1 MARKNK
7 KNSETAEKPEKSSK
21 RESRKITNSGFSKFC
36 AFWGITLA
44 ALLFAVNALLQLL
57 DQTFNIH
64 PDNLG
69 VAMTAIDFVSKL
81 ALLFAV
87 GVPAYG
93 YVHNKKLAWK
103 IVYIAAVVFYAC
115 FCIYRL
121 F

>member
-1 MARKNK
+1 MAKKNK
-7 KNSETAEKPEKSSK
+7 RSEEEREESSAKNSNNGPKS
-21 RESRKITNSGFSKFC
+21 RNSFTKFC

-44 ALLFAVNALLQLL
+44 ALLFAVNGLLQLL
-57 DQTFNIH
+57 TKVANVNADGMNT
-64 PDNLG
+64 
-69 VAMTAIDFVSKL
+69 AMTAIDFVSKL

-93 YVHNKKLAWK
+93 YVYHKSLAWK
-103 IVYIAAVVFYAC
+103 IIYIVAVVFYAC

>member
-1 MARKNK
+1 MKKK
-7 KNSETAEKPEKSSK
+7 KNQTNETYEERKSSAK
-21 RESRKITNSGFSKFC
+21 SRAGFSKFC

-44 ALLFAVNALLQLL
+44 ALLFAVNGLLQFLNRV
-57 DQTFNIH
+57 FGIH
-64 PDNLG
+64 PDGLET
-69 VAMTAIDFVSKL
+69 AMTAIDFISKL

-93 YVHNKKLAWK
+93 YVCNKKLAWK
-103 IVYIAAVVFYAC
+103 IIYIAAVVFYAC